1 MDVRSA
7 FLNGFMNEDV
17 LVTQPKGYI
26 RLVCPHHMYK
36 LQKAL
41 CGLKQASQTWYDRLA
56 KFYLN
61 KAIVKGELIKLYL
74 LNILVRVLFLLKS
87 MWTTL
92 SSVDLLRP

>member
-1 MDVRSA
+1 MKMCLLLS
-7 FLNGFMNEDV
+7 LKGILV
-17 LVTQPKGYI
+17 LCILITCI
-26 RLVCPHHMYK
+26 SCRK
-36 LQKAL
+36 LYVDLSKL
-41 CGLKQASQTWYDRLA
+41 LRPGIDRLA

-74 LNILVRVLFLLKS
+74 LNILVRVLLLLKS